1 MHSFHLI
8 ITCFN
13 VLKAVNTQLILVYTL
28 YMYLPNDNNY
38 MVGKC
43 FLLIGLGHYY
53 TVLCICTILSHRLLD
68 LIELTSS
75 GRVTDMNDAMLILS
89 AVECLR
95 SVMNNRDG
103 LEYFI
108 SDTEAANQ
116 LIRGEMSCILY
127 PSLYIYTFE
136 LNLTNGNPEEGLS

>member
-1 MHSFHLI
+1 
-8 ITCFN
+8 
-13 VLKAVNTQLILVYTL
+13 
-28 YMYLPNDNNY
+28 MYLPNDNNY
-38 MVGKC
+38 MVMKC
-43 FLLIGLGHYY
+43 FLLIGLGYDF
-53 TVLCICTILSHRLLD
+53 TVLCICTILYHRLLD

-116 LIRGEMSCILY
+116 LIRGEMSCVLY
-127 PSLYIYTFE
+127 PSLYI
-136 LNLTNGNPEEGLS
+136 